1 MQKYSTWTP
10 EQRATGN
17 RIRRALAVAYPPI
30 IYDDI
35 GAAIDRSGE
44 YVNKVMNDGARLS
57 SDGLTAMLGK
67 IEKAVAELESERA
80 EIKEAA

>member
-17 RIRRALAVAYPPI
+17 RIRQRLAVAYPPI
-30 IYDDI
+30 IYDHI
-35 GAAIDRSGE
+35 GEAIDRSGE

-67 IEKAVAELESERA
+67 IEKAVASLESERA